1 MQNLLNILLAALI
14 IYQLYNFYLLYKAP
28 TITAPE
34 AKKLKKNSFFV
45 DVRTEREYTNGHIP
59 GARNIP
65 LNQLSK
71 RMNEIPKDTK
81 VIVVCQSGSR
91 SARGTMKLL
100 KSGYS
105 QVFSLKGGMIAWK

>member
-1 MQNLLNILLAALI
+1 MQNLFNILLAALI

-28 TITAPE
+28 TITASE
-34 AKKLKKNSFFV
+34 AKKLKKNAFFV
-45 DVRTEREYTNGHIP
+45 DVRTEREFGSGHIP

-65 LNQLSK
+65 LNQLGK
-71 RMNEIPKDTK
+71 RIAEIPKEAR

-91 SARGTMKLL
+91 SAKGTMKLL

-105 QVFSLKGGMIAWK
+105 QVFSLKGGMSAWK